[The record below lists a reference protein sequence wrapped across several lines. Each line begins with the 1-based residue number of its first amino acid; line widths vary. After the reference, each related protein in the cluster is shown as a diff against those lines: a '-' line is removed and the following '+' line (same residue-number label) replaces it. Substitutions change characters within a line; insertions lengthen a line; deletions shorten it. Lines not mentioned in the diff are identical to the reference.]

1 MEGSLGGGDGAT
13 VRGGDEFAVVVV
25 AEDEGGSI
33 GLGIAERIVDALR
46 PPFIV
51 NGTSL
56 PVSVSIGVAQ
66 RSAEVRDAVELLRR
80 ADFAM
85 YIAKGNDKARYEL
98 LDPRMR
104 EAVIRR

>member
-1 MEGSLGGGDGAT
+1 
-13 VRGGDEFAVVVV
+13 
-25 AEDEGGSI
+25 
-33 GLGIAERIVDALR
+33 
-46 PPFIV
+46 
-51 NGTSL
+51 
-56 PVSVSIGVAQ
+56 VSIGVAQ